1 MPKLMQWKRVEGNT
15 DNISSLVL
23 YLTLDGSN
31 WYPYTNPLFSKFKQ
45 PESNVKG
52 ASKGFNTMQHCLK
65 LGFTFIPTN
74 N

>member
-1 MPKLMQWKRVEGNT
+1 MTKLMQWKRVEGST

-23 YLTLDGSN
+23 YLTTNGEN

-45 PESNVKG
+45 PESRIQG
-52 ASKGFNTMQHCLK
+52 ASKGFSTSQHCLK